1 MITINIQRIAQIMGI
16 QRPYSFLVSHGF
28 TPQTSKDLLAGR
40 IKRLDL
46 RHLEKLCR
54 IFGCEPYDL
63 MDYAPEK
70 KKTTTG
76 PDPLAFL
83 TKAKPTANIHT
94 LAANLSLKEMEALLQ
109 QMAQR
114 QKAA

>member
-1 MITINIQRIAQIMGI
+1 MLSVNIQRITEIMGI
-16 QRPYSFLVSHGF
+16 QRPYSFMVGHGF
-28 TPQTSKDLLAGR
+28 TPQTAKDLLAGR

-63 MDYAPEK
+63 LDYTPDK
-70 KKTTTG
+70 KHTG
-76 PDPLAFL
+76 SGKDPLAFL
-83 TKAKPTANIHT
+83 TKAKPAANIHT
-94 LAANLSLKEMEALLQ
+94 LAANLSLKEMEDLIQ
-109 QMAQR
+109 QLAQR